1 MHMSRLL
8 SALLVNSIMVLPAVA
23 QDASGGYTDQT
34 ITDTHYRPGRL
45 EHIVL
50 FKFKPDITSD
60 AKRLIV
66 ERFLGLKDSALRQG
80 KPYIVSIVSGSQ
92 NSLEGLGK
100 GYEQGFIVTFNSEGD
115 RNYYVGRPAV
125 NDPKYFDPAHEAFKH
140 FVRPYLSES
149 DDGVLVFDFSVGH

>member
-1 MHMSRLL
+1 MYMSRLL
-8 SALLVNSIMVLPAVA
+8 SAFLVNSIIALPAVA
-23 QDASGGYTDQT
+23 QDSYGGFDDQA

-50 FKFKPDITSD
+50 FKYKSEITPD
-60 AKRLIV
+60 AKQLIV

-92 NSLEGLGK
+92 NSLEELGK

-125 NDPKYFDPAHEAFKH
+125 NDPKYFDPAHEAFKQ
-140 FVRPYLSES
+140 FVRPFLSES
-149 DDGVLVFDFSVGH
+149 DDGVLVFDFKIGQ